1 MNKSFSIK
9 TLGCKLN
16 QYESGRIS
24 GALKVNG
31 WTEVPYGAPCDAVII
46 NTCTVTDNSDRK
58 CRNYIRRASEFGKVY
73 VTGCLAQRDHES
85 LLDIEGIAAIYSNS
99 QKDRLITDIE
109 PEAISSSCFSLN
121 GRTRSFLKIQD
132 GCDGKCSYCIV
143 PAVRGLPKSRP
154 TEEIINE
161 ARMLIDS
168 GSPEIVLTGITI
180 GKYYFNG
187 LDLAD
192 IAEKIISIP
201 GNFRLRITSIEPLHL
216 TNKLAELF
224 SSEKIAPHIHLPLQS
239 GSDNILVGMRRPYNV
254 SEFFSSIEKIRR
266 VCPEIAIGTDIM
278 VGFPGESD
286 EDFSKTLKTA
296 SESEFSYV
304 HQFTYSP
311 RGGTDSSTLPVINH
325 KILSE
330 RSAALKQ
337 LSRQM
342 TSAYRSKFIGK
353 KLHSVI
359 EKGYALSGNYIHMRL
374 TKNICE
380 KISYVKLIDSS
391 MEPEGEP
398 C

>member
-224 SSEKIAPHIHLPLQS
+224 S
-239 GSDNILVGMRRPYNV
+239 R
-254 SEFFSSIEKIRR
+254 
-266 VCPEIAIGTDIM
+266 
-278 VGFPGESD
+278 
-286 EDFSKTLKTA
+286 
-296 SESEFSYV
+296 
-304 HQFTYSP
+304 
-311 RGGTDSSTLPVINH
+311 
-325 KILSE
+325 
-330 RSAALKQ
+330 
-337 LSRQM
+337 
-342 TSAYRSKFIGK
+342 
-353 KLHSVI
+353 
-359 EKGYALSGNYIHMRL
+359 
-374 TKNICE
+374 
-380 KISYVKLIDSS
+380 
-391 MEPEGEP
+391 
-398 C
+398 